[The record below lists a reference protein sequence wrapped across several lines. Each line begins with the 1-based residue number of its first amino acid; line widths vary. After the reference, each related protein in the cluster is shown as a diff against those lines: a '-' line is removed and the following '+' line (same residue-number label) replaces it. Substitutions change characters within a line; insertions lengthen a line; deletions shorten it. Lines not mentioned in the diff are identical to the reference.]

1 MKKIIFALVV
11 VSVTSGLVFVACQKS
26 PKKVET
32 ANQQLLKAQDSLAQV
47 KIDTTLAAQKKAA
60 IAQEWQTLK
69 KEAEAKIHKN
79 EIYIADLKVKI
90 EKTGKSIDSLY
101 SKKIVLL
108 EEKNKAIKVRIETYK
123 TDTNSDWDSFQREFN
138 HDMDELGKALK
149 DLTIDNKK

>member
-1 MKKIIFALVV
+1 MKKIIFALTV
-11 VSVTSGLVFVACQKS
+11 VSLTSGLVFVACQKS
-26 PKKVET
+26 SKKEET
-32 ANQQLLKAQDSLAQV
+32 PNQQLLSVQDSLAQV
-47 KIDTTLAAQKKAA
+47 KIDATLADKKKAA

-69 KEAEAKIHKN
+69 EEAEVKILKN

-123 TDTNSDWDSFQREFN
+123 TDTNSDWNSFQREFN

-149 DLTIDNKK
+149 DLTVDNKK